1 MSRLPHRWRTQQ
13 NAIRNANCRTRESSN
28 LWTQVALA
36 GNPASMSVWVSVKKD
51 TIFFFSLF
59 SKLKKNTCVRI
70 YAPLFLLFFSLLD
83 MRRLG
88 VRMKFAG
95 KKKTFLFLFLLSV
108 SCWKP
113 VFFCGLL
120 FVFLQ
125 KKRNKRKKEGDHLKY
140 RVEWQERIKYWLV
153 SSILLNLCGLCLL
166 RILCEVIELC
176 FFVSSARYVQN
187 ELCSFWGAR
196 TVRVWQHARI

>member
-1 MSRLPHRWRTQQ
+1 M
-13 NAIRNANCRTRESSN
+13 
-28 LWTQVALA
+28 
-36 GNPASMSVWVSVKKD
+36 
-51 TIFFFSLF
+51 
-59 SKLKKNTCVRI
+59 RI
-70 YAPLFLLFFSLLD
+70 YAPLFLFFFFSLLV

-88 VRMKFAG
+88 VLMKFAG
-95 KKKTFLFLFLLSV
+95 KKKNFSFSVLVVSELSKA
-108 SCWKP
+108 CF
-113 VFFCGLL
+113 FFCGLL

-187 ELCSFWGAR
+187 ELCSF
-196 TVRVWQHARI
+196 